1 MILNLAEW
9 KREQAPVVA
18 YSGNCTTKNIT
29 VSGTQY
35 TLYSFTGSGTLTIT
49 GSSAKNADIW
59 ACGGGGSPALIKTSR
74 GGGGGYTAQLNGQTL
89 PIGQYVITIGAAQAA
104 TSIAQGGTALLTAN
118 GAPVLSGTS
127 DANSGKGGSGGGSTG
142 GHVYSAPGQGTT
154 TRPFG
159 DAVNFPK
166 LPCAGGGGGGGHHD
180 ADDYTYIWGSGGDGG
195 SNGSDGKP
203 GSSYSSSVKPT
214 GGKGGATGG
223 GNGSSMSEN
232 GASSAAAT
240 AATYYGSGGGGA
252 RTGQNLGYGYQ
263 GCLLMRVPVKATP
276 APSGSY
282 AYYRLNMTGMMRG
295 SASGTFFSVAELKL
309 YNGST
314 AISYTGATLTASSSL
329 SGYPVAQAFDGNTST
344 IWHVDGS
351 PTSAWIQAQ
360 LSSAAKITSFSIT
373 ARSDQ
378 NDRLNA
384 FTLQGSNDGSSWTTL
399 YTGSNTA
406 SGWAQGGTKTFT
418 I

>member
-1 MILNLAEW
+1 MILNLADW
-9 KREQAPVVA
+9 SRKAA
-18 YSGNCTTKNIT
+18 ISYSGPYTTKSIT
-29 VSGTQY
+29 ANGKHY
-35 TLYSFTGSGTLTIT
+35 MLYSFTGSGTLSVS
-49 GSSAKNADIW
+49 GGKLKNADIW
-59 ACGGGGSPALIKTSR
+59 ACGGGGSPALIRHSR

-89 PIGQYVITIGAAQAA
+89 PIGQYVITIGAAEAA
-104 TSIAQGGTALLTAN
+104 TSIARGGTALLTAN
-118 GAPVLSGTS
+118 GAPVCSSWS
-127 DANSGKGGSGGGSTG
+127 DPNSGKGGSGGGSTG

-159 DAVNFPK
+159 DTANFVSI
-166 LPCAGGGGGGGHHD
+166 PCAGGGGGGGHN
-180 ADDYTYIWGSGGDGG
+180 DYGYGYGGDGG
-195 SNGSDGKP
+195 SNGSNGKP
-203 GSSYSSSVKPT
+203 GSEYGAYTKPY
-214 GGKGGATGG
+214 GGKGGDTGG
-223 GNGSSMSEN
+223 GKGSSDSAN
-232 GASSAAAT
+232 GVPYTDAT
-240 AATYYGSGGGGA
+240 SATYYGSGGGGA
-252 RTGQNLGYGYQ
+252 RTGPNVGYGYQ
-263 GCLLMRVPVKATP
+263 GWMLLRVPIKATP

-282 AYYRLNMTGMMRG
+282 TYYRLNMNGMMRD

-314 AISYTGATLTASSSL
+314 AISYTGATFTASSSL
-329 SGYPVAQAFDGNTST
+329 TGYPVAQAFDGNAST

-360 LSSAAKITSFSIT
+360 LSSAAKVTSFSIT

>member
-1 MILNLAEW
+1 MILNLAEGQG
-9 KREQAPVVA
+9 KTKIA
-18 YSGNCTTKNIT
+18 YSGAYTTKTIT
-29 VSGTQY
+29 VNGKSY
-35 TLYSFTGSGTLTIT
+35 TLYSFTGSGTLSVS
-49 GSSAKNADIW
+49 GGKLKNADIW

-74 GGGGGYTAQLNGQTL
+74 GGGGGYTAQLNGQALST
-89 PIGQYVITIGAAQAA
+89 GQYVITIGAAQAA
-104 TSIAQGGTALLTAN
+104 TSISHNGTALLTAN
-118 GAPVLSGTS
+118 GAPVLSGSS
-127 DANSGKGGSGGGSTG
+127 DKNNGKGGSGGGSTG
-142 GHVYSAPGQGTT
+142 GYVYSPPGQGTT

-159 DAVNFPK
+159 DTANFVSI
-166 LPCAGGGGGGGHHD
+166 PCAGGGGGGGHR
-180 ADDYTYIWGSGGDGG
+180 DDKYGYGGDGG
-195 SNGSDGKP
+195 SNGSNGKP
-203 GSSYSSSVKPT
+203 GSEYGTYTKPY
-214 GGKGGATGG
+214 GGKGGDTGG
-223 GNGSSMSEN
+223 GKGSSEGAN
-232 GASSAAAT
+232 GATYADAT
-240 AATYYGSGGGGA
+240 SATYYGGGGGGA
-252 RTGQNLGYGYQ
+252 RTGPNVGYGYQ
-263 GCLLMRVPVKATP
+263 GWLLLRVPIKATP

-282 AYYRLNMTGMMRG
+282 TYYRLNMTGMMRD

-314 AISYTGATLTASSSL
+314 AISYTGATFTASSSL
-329 SGYPVAQAFDGNTST
+329 TGYPVAQAFDGNAST

-351 PTSAWIQAQ
+351 PTSAWIRAQ
-360 LSSAAKITSFSIT
+360 LSSAAKVTSFSIT

>member
-1 MILNLAEW
+1 MILNLGEW
-9 KREQAPVVA
+9 PRRAVLS
-18 YSGNCTTKNIT
+18 YSGTYTTKTIAVNGK
-29 VSGTQY
+29 SY
-35 TLYSFTGSGTLTIT
+35 TLYSFTGSGTLSVS
-49 GSSAKNADIW
+49 GGKLKNADIW
-59 ACGGGGSPALIKTSR
+59 ACGGGGSPALIKTSA

-104 TSIAQGGTALLTAN
+104 TSIARGGTALLTAN

-127 DANSGKGGSGGGSTG
+127 DVNSGKGGSGGGSTG
-142 GHVYSAPGQGTT
+142 GYVYSAPGQGTT

-159 DAVNFPK
+159 DTANFVSI
-166 LPCAGGGGGGGHHD
+166 PCAGGGGGGGHNGD
-180 ADDYTYIWGSGGDGG
+180 RYGRGGDGG
-195 SNGSDGKP
+195 SNGSNGKP
-203 GSSYSSSVKPT
+203 GSKYDESTEPY
-214 GGKGGATGG
+214 GGKGGNTGG
-223 GNGSSMSEN
+223 GKGSSEGAN
-232 GASSAAAT
+232 GASYANAT
-240 AATYYGSGGGGA
+240 AATYYGGGGGGA
-252 RTGQNLGYGYQ
+252 RTGSNVGYGYQ
-263 GCLLMRVPVKATP
+263 GWLLLRVPIKATP

-282 AYYRLNMTGMMRG
+282 TYYRLNMTGMMRD

-309 YNGST
+309 YNGSA
-314 AISYTGATLTASSSL
+314 AISYTGATFTASSSL
-329 SGYPVAQAFDGNTST
+329 TGYPVAQAFDGNAST

-360 LSSAAKITSFSIT
+360 LSSAVKVTSFSIT